1 MTDYDMAQAPQHFA
15 DLAKLTEAFFGH
27 AMNQTQTVEDNLR
40 EEIRLMDEFNN
51 RCFDLW
57 LTKHQTEFVKTNNN

>member
-51 RCFDLW
+51 RCFDL
-57 LTKHQTEFVKTNNN
+57 